1 MGKKQQN
8 AACIFGAAFLLKQ
21 LTNLNKDLDTA
32 MDPKDIEHVHRLRV
46 SSRRLRTGLKHF
58 RDCLPDKKTRIF
70 EDEIRRLGNAL
81 GKARDLDIQIET
93 LNVLYEE
100 DLNQKLK
107 PGYRRLL
114 LRLKQRRMKAQKKVE
129 QTLAA
134 LQEEKIIK
142 KMKKHLEESA
152 SSADDLYLYT
162 PSLYER
168 AFDAI
173 HADLNDF
180 LSYEE
185 FVHSPENMEKLHA
198 MRIAGKHLR
207 YSMEIF
213 APVYKESLLPHIQ
226 IMKDIQD
233 QLGKMHDD
241 DVWVNWLPKFLENEE
256 KRVNEYFGNTGPLKR
271 LIPGI
276 EHLIEDRKKSRE
288 AAYQSF
294 LATWVTVSLENA
306 WENLREIIN
315 APINIEA
322 ALAYLEEEE
331 IDTAP
336 LADENPPTEE
346 QPDTNVMGTQPGDIE
361 SDQPA
366 SEENPPTN

>member
-8 AACIFGAAFLLKQ
+8 AACVFGAAFLLKQ
-21 LTNLNKDLDTA
+21 LENLIKDLDTA

-58 RDCLPDKKTRIF
+58 RDCLPNKKTRAF

-93 LNVLYEE
+93 LNTLYEE
-100 DLNQKLK
+100 NLDQKFK

-114 LRLKQRRMKAQKKVE
+114 LRLKQRRMKAQKKVD
-129 QTLAA
+129 QTLAE
-134 LQEEKIIK
+134 LREKKILK
-142 KMKKHLEESA
+142 KMKKLLEEPA
-152 SSADDLYLYT
+152 SSAEDLYLFT
-162 PSLYER
+162 PSLYKQ
-168 AFDAI
+168 AFAAI

-233 QLGKMHDD
+233 QLGMMHDD

-256 KRVNEYFGNTGPLKR
+256 KRVDEYFGNTGPLKR

-276 EHLIEDRKKSRE
+276 EQLIEDRKKSRE
-288 AAYQSF
+288 AAYHAF
-294 LATWVTVSLENA
+294 LATWETVSLENA
-306 WENLREIIN
+306 WDNLRNIIN
-315 APINIEA
+315 APVNVEA
-322 ALAYLEEEE
+322 ALAYLDEEKG
-331 IDTAP
+331 DSAP
-336 LADENPPTEE
+336 VEDKYSPTKK
-346 QPDTNVMGTQPGDIE
+346 QDDTNVMDTQPGEIE
-361 SDQPA
+361 ADQPA
-366 SEENPPTN
+366 SEEKPPTN